1 MIRTLFI
8 LLLLLSSKL
17 QAQTLNEF
25 IAIAKQNNHQIA
37 IDKTKHE
44 IATERINEVGNIEQ
58 TEVSVGV
65 FVTTPETYVGT
76 QILYLGLSQDLP
88 WFGTAKAQKNVQ
100 KAIASVNQYD
110 VELSEKDLIYQVKI
124 AYYELYQKQVI
135 SLIYDENKEL
145 LSTYEDMALA
155 ALENNKALMNDVLKI
170 RIQKNELHSKNFQN
184 INSINYLK
192 RNFNRI
198 LQRSEKYPLYITD
211 SLSVLD
217 LLFTDKSIDNHPLI
231 EKISAQKNIYSS
243 ELIMIKKNK
252 APKVNI
258 GVDYIFIQQ
267 NPDYKSASNGNDV
280 LMPKFSIALPL
291 LNNKRF
297 SSQENQ
303 ILLKDKMLENEIEN
317 QKKILRIELEKARLQ
332 LENAILTV
340 VAAQKNKEE
349 TQRAID
355 LNIKDY
361 ETGSFRYEKILF
373 LQLQKIK
380 YEILEINAVTEAFM
394 AKAKIEYLTE

>member
-17 QAQTLNEF
+17 QAQTLDDF
-25 IAIAKQNNHQIA
+25 IAIAKHNNYQIA
-37 IDKTKHE
+37 INTAKHE
-44 IATERINEVGNIEQ
+44 IAKERVNEVGNVEQ
-58 TEVSVGV
+58 TEFSLGV
-65 FVTTPETYVGT
+65 FITTPETYVGT

-88 WFGTAKAQKNVQ
+88 WFGTTVAKKNVQ
-100 KAIASVNQYD
+100 KAKASVNQYD
-110 VELSEKDLIYQVKI
+110 IELSEKELIYQVKT
-124 AYYELYQKQVI
+124 AYFELYQKQVLA
-135 SLIYDENKEL
+135 LIYDDNKQL

-155 ALENNKALMNDVLKI
+155 ALESNKASVNDVLKI

-184 INSINYLK
+184 INSINYLNK
-192 RNFNRI
+192 NFNRI
-198 LQRSEKYPLYITD
+198 LQRDDKFPLYITD

-217 LLFTDKSIDNHPLI
+217 LLLTNKPIGNHPII
-231 EKISAQKNIYSS
+231 EKISAKKSIYSS
-243 ELIMIKKNK
+243 ELIMVKKDK

-258 GVDYIFIQQ
+258 GVDYILIQQ
-267 NPDYKSASNGNDV
+267 NPDYKSASNGNDI

-297 SSQENQ
+297 SSQETQ
-303 ILLKDKMLENEIEN
+303 IQLKEKMLEHEIEN
-317 QKKILRIELEKARLQ
+317 QKKVLSIELEKAYLQ

-340 VAAQKNKEE
+340 VAAQKNQEE
-349 TQRAID
+349 TQRAIN
-355 LNIKDY
+355 LEIKGY
-361 ETGSFRYEKILF
+361 ETGFLKYEKILL

-380 YEILEINAVTEAFM
+380 YELLEIDAVTAAFM